1 MTLIIDA
8 LLWSIVL
15 GLALTAALRS
25 RTLLM
30 RCLRDGLL
38 EFVRLLPRL
47 LVGVVGSGFIAE
59 ILPRDLMAQW
69 LGPGSGITG
78 ILLATLGGAL
88 TPGGPVVGFAIGA
101 AALKGGAGAPQVIAF
116 STAWALFAVQRL
128 FFWELPVLPARL
140 VWLRAAAAL
149 PLPFLAAG
157 AALLLGKP

>member
-1 MTLIIDA
+1 MTLLIDA

-15 GLALTAALRS
+15 ALAITAGVR
-25 RTLLM
+25 RVPLLKQ
-30 RCLRDGLL
+30 CLREGTID
-38 EFVRLLPRL
+38 FVRLLPRL

-69 LGPGSGITG
+69 LGPGSGILG
-78 ILLATLGGAL
+78 ILIATLGGAL

-101 AALKGGAGAPQVIAF
+101 AALKGGAGVPQVIAF

-157 AALLLGKP
+157 AAMLLGKP

>member
-1 MTLIIDA
+1 VTLIIDA

-15 GLALTAALRS
+15 ALALTAALRS
-25 RTLLM
+25 RPLLM
-30 RCLRDGLL
+30 QSLRAGFTDFL
-38 EFVRLLPRL
+38 RLLPRL

-59 ILPRDLMAQW
+59 LLPRDLMANW
-69 LGPGSGITG
+69 LGPDSGFLG

-101 AALKGGAGAPQVIAF
+101 AALKGGAGVPQVIAF

-128 FFWELPVLPARL
+128 LFWELPVLPARL
-140 VWLRAAAAL
+140 VWIRSAAAL

-157 AALLLGKP
+157 ATMLLGKP